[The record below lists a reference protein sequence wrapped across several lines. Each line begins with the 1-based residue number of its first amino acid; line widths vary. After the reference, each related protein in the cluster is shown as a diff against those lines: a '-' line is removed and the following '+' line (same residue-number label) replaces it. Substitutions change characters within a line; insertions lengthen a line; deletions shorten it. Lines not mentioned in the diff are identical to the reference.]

1 MKKLMT
7 ILAAILLV
15 AGISSTTNAQIGVG
29 ANAGIAMPMGTF
41 GDAYDMGFGGSAY
54 GQYSLSET
62 MTLGL
67 NIGYY
72 SFGGKV
78 SSDYSWSY
86 VPVVADFKYILST
99 ENFKP
104 YLGFG
109 LGFYNATS
117 KVSILGI
124 SVSASES
131 KFGFAPMAGFWMG
144 EDFKWGASLSYNA
157 VSDASYL
164 GINVGVV
171 YPLGK

>member
-7 ILAAILLV
+7 FFLAILLI
-15 AGISSTTNAQIGVG
+15 AGFSGKVNAQIGIG
-29 ANAGIAMPMGTF
+29 ANAGIAMPMGDF
-41 GDAYDMGFGGSAY
+41 GDVYDMGFGGSAY

-62 MTLGL
+62 MTIGL

-78 SSDYSWSY
+78 SSDFSWSY

-104 YLGFG
+104 YVGLG

-117 KVSILGI
+117 KVNMLGV
-124 SVSASES
+124 SLSASEN
-131 KFGFAPMAGFWMG
+131 KIGFAPMAGFWMG
-144 EDFKWGASLSYNA
+144 EGFKWGANLSYNI

-164 GINVGVV
+164 GINVGIV